1 MHKGEANETNDP
13 GMMGHLEDLRK
24 QLIKSAIVFTV
35 FFIIVLSTIHF
46 WFPYITKGHKLLIL
60 SPLDVLSF
68 YMTVSLALSI
78 GLSLPFVCHFI
89 YQFVKPGLT
98 KRESKFFSL
107 YTPLIFLLFLIGLT
121 FGYLVINPI
130 SYNFLTSLGAIH
142 FDVMISAREYARF
155 LLFTT
160 VPIALMFEL
169 PMVALFLSTIEVLS
183 VATLRKIRKWS
194 YVVLAILSAL
204 ITPPDFISQ
213 LLVLVPMILLYEA
226 SIRVVARVEKKR
238 AIKRQEME
246 ESESAS
252 V

>member
-1 MHKGEANETNDP
+1 MSNEKVKQSDEP
-13 GMMGHLEDLRK
+13 SVLDHLEELRK
-24 QLIKSAIVFTV
+24 ELVKSAVVFTF
-35 FFIIVLSTIHF
+35 FFILVLSTIHF

-60 SPLDVLSF
+60 GPLEVLSF
-68 YMTVSLALSI
+68 YMMISLALSI

-98 KRESKFFSL
+98 KRESKFFKL
-107 YTPLIFLLFLIGLT
+107 YTPLIFILFLIGLA
-121 FGYLVINPI
+121 FGYFVINPI
-130 SYNFLTSLGAIH
+130 SFHFLTSLGAIH
-142 FDVMISAREYARF
+142 FEVMISAREYARF

-169 PMVALFLSTIEVLS
+169 PMVALFLSTIEVLT
-183 VATLRKIRKWS
+183 VATLKKIRKWS

-213 LLVLVPMILLYEA
+213 LLVLIPMILLYEA
-226 SIRVVARVEKKR
+226 SIRVVARAERKR
-238 AIKRQEME
+238 MLKQQSE
-246 ESESAS
+246 ELAS

>member
-1 MHKGEANETNDP
+1 MSNEENKQPDEP
-13 GMMGHLEDLRK
+13 SVVDHLVELRK
-24 QLIKSAIVFTV
+24 QLIKSAVVFTL

-60 SPLDVLSF
+60 GPLEVLSF
-68 YMTVSLALSI
+68 YMTISLALSI

-98 KRESKFFSL
+98 KKESKFFSL
-107 YTPLIFLLFLIGLT
+107 YTPIIFLLFLIGLS
-121 FGYLVINPI
+121 FGYFVINPI
-130 SYNFLTSLGAIH
+130 SFHFLTSLGAIH
-142 FDVMISAREYARF
+142 FEVMISAREYARF

-169 PMVALFLSTIEVLS
+169 PMVALFLSTIEVLT
-183 VATLRKIRKWS
+183 VDTLKRIRKWS
-194 YVVLAILSAL
+194 YVVLAVLSAL

-213 LLVLVPMILLYEA
+213 LLVLIPMILLYEA
-226 SIRVVARVEKKR
+226 SIRVVARAEKKR
-238 AIKRQEME
+238 AIRDEME
-246 ESESAS
+246 QSTT